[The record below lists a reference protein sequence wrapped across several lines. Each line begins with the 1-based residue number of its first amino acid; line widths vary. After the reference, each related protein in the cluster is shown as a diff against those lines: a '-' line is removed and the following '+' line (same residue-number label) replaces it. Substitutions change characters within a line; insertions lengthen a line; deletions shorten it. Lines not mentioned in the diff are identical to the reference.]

1 MEASLLIKLKSGN
14 LMTIDKFRDK
24 SVKMENSGNQGIY
37 QQILLSFFNTLAAR
51 LDGQMGCKSTQPD
64 NQGKTP
70 WLLGYVDLFGLQVHI
85 NQ

>member
-24 SVKMENSGNQGIY
+24 SGKMEKIQGIREFY
-37 QQILLSFFNTLAAR
+37 QGILLSFNTLAAR
-51 LDGQMGCKSTQPD
+51 LDGLMGCKSTQPD

>member
-1 MEASLLIKLKSGN
+1 
-14 LMTIDKFRDK
+14 
-24 SVKMENSGNQGIY
+24 MENSGNQG
-37 QQILLSFFNTLAAR
+37 ILLSFFNTLAAR
-51 LDGQMGCKSTQPD
+51 LDGLMGCKSTQPD

>member
-1 MEASLLIKLKSGN
+1 
-14 LMTIDKFRDK
+14 MTIDKFRDK
-24 SVKMENSGNQGIY
+24 SGKMEKFRESGNSVRE
-37 QQILLSFFNTLAAR
+37 ILLSFFNTLAAR
-51 LDGQMGCKSTQPD
+51 LDGPMGCKSTQPF